1 MKRFMAILLAGM
13 LSLSAAV
20 PSFGR
25 RCDECRQMGKAFH
38 RICLSA
44 GTSDGGGFAEGK
56 IAHDE
61 KGFLQDG
68 DAFSECNHRKGME
81 SGR

>member
-1 MKRFMAILLAGM
+1 MKRFMPILLAAM
-13 LSLSAAV
+13 LSLFAAV
-20 PSFGR
+20 PCC
-25 RCDECRQMGKAFH
+25 RCVECRQMGKAFH

>member
-20 PSFGR
+20 PSFAAVATT
-25 RCDECRQMGKAFH
+25 AFH